1 MNRLSRPLVGF
12 FSATVGALAI
22 VVLFYLTAWGQ
33 ETGPDIKVDATPL
46 NRDARPGVS
55 FSPVIKKAAP
65 CVVYIYST
73 RIVHLRPNPLLN
85 DPFFRQFWGDR
96 FPQDNQ
102 PSTRR
107 KLSLGSGVVVSPNG
121 YILTANHVVEGADEI
136 KVKVTST
143 VGDKEYSAKV
153 IGTDPPTEIGR
164 ASCRERV

>member
-73 RIVHLRPNPLLN
+73 RIVHVRPYRGPLN
-85 DPFFRQFWGDR
+85 DPFFRQLFGDQM
-96 FPQDNQ
+96 PQQSQ
-102 PSTRR
+102 PPPRR
-107 KLSLGSGVVVSPNG
+107 QESLGSGVVVSPNG
-121 YILTANHVVEGADEI
+121 YILTANHVVQGADEI
-136 KVKVTST
+136 KVKVTSGN
-143 VGDKEYSAKV
+143 GDKEYNAKV
-153 IGTDPPTEIGR
+153 IGTDPPTDV
-164 ASCRERV
+164 AVLK